1 MVIVMKK
8 SRLIS
13 ITAVLLAFI
22 LIGAIFI
29 GIGAGTI
36 VKDKKYTQTA
46 ESTVALVSTILL
58 PNGERQY
65 ILWYNVDGENF
76 NPEYDCKEDDYVG
89 KDIRVYFTKGSPEKI
104 FIETGKTYYILLY
117 VGIVIAMVS
126 VVLLGAVWIPI
137 KMRKYIIKNGKT
149 ELVRIE
155 KIVDVIGGRKILCD
169 SKKIRGKN
177 ATPFKSKTIMHKLPK
192 DIINT
197 AVTVY
202 YLPKH
207 KSFYYIDTNTIQMRD
222 GAQ

>member
-1 MVIVMKK
+1 MKK
-8 SRLIS
+8 SKLIFV
-13 ITAVLLAFI
+13 TAVLLVFVLA
-22 LIGAIFI
+22 GSIFI

-36 VKDKKYTQTA
+36 IKDKKYTQTA

-58 PNGERQY
+58 PNGKRQY

-104 FIETGKTYYILLY
+104 FIETDKAYYMLLY
-117 VGIVIAMVS
+117 VGIVIAAVS
-126 VVLLGAVWIPI
+126 AVLLGTVWIPI
-137 KMRKYIIKNGKT
+137 KTKKYIIKNGKT

-169 SKKIRGKN
+169 STKIRGKN
-177 ATPFKSKTIMHKLPK
+177 ALPFKSKTLKHKLPK
-192 DIINT
+192 EIVNT

-207 KSFYYIDTNTIQMRD
+207 KSFYYVDTKTIQMRD